1 MIVTNIIIN
10 LANTERSDKHLE
22 QEGQDGPRIPPRECQ
37 QGHPCRPDTVL
48 ATVANV
54 QTPALDGAHA
64 QNNTHKKNAMESVQ
78 RPRQSRTKHRLD
90 TTNSIYPLCKP

>member
-10 LANTERSDKHLE
+10 LANMGRSDKHLE
-22 QEGQDGPRIPPRECQ
+22 QEGQDGPQIPPRECQ

-64 QNNTHKKNAMESVQ
+64 QNNTQNKNALESVQ
-78 RPRQSRTKHRLD
+78 RSGQDRAEQNTD
-90 TTNSIYPLCKP
+90 